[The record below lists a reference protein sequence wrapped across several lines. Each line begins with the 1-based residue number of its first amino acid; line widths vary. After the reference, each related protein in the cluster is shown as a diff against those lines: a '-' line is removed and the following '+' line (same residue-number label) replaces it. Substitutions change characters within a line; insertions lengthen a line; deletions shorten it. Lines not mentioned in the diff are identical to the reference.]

1 MPILIFYLH
10 FGLPSEIFPFIF
22 FDQYSA
28 CISYIP
34 YMLCSR
40 SHRVQTHSLLGIR
53 AGNETL
59 GQALFQKTW
68 ICSSFS
74 FLPLLHTD
82 RQTDRHT
89 YTRTH
94 THTRHVDTAKYVY
107 LWSQEQG
114 FHCHV
119 NPNMY
124 ICFPY
129 SCYMSISSCTNFFDH
144 CNKIAGEW

>member
-10 FGLPSEIFPFIF
+10 FGLQVKFFPSYFSISTLHAFLTSPICCAADLTAFKPTHYLELGRAMRHWDRRCFRRLGFARHFPFYHCCT
-22 FDQYSA
+22 Q
-28 CISYIP
+28 
-34 YMLCSR
+34 
-40 SHRVQTHSLLGIR
+40 
-53 AGNETL
+53 
-59 GQALFQKTW
+59 
-68 ICSSFS
+68 
-74 FLPLLHTD
+74 TD
-82 RQTDRHT
+82 RQTHIHT
-89 YTRTH
+89 HTH

-144 CNKIAGEW
+144 CNKIAGE